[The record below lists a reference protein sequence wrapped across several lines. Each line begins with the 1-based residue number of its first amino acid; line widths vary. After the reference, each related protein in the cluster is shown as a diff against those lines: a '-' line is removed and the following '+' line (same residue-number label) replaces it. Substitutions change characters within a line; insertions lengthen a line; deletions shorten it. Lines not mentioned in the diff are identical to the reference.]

1 MPHVERIPG
10 KVSGQWIVKDTRILA
25 DGVIENWAEGL
36 SAEEIAEE
44 VYSGLG
50 VDVRAVSSSTQG
62 SMPPIRIL
70 LDQNAPL
77 GLRRAL
83 RQYEVTH
90 ADELGWGRLRNGDLI
105 RAAEEAGFVIMI
117 TCDRNVRYQ
126 QNLEGRRIILIELS
140 GGGWPT
146 IRNHVD
152 RLLTAI
158 ADAQPGTYIV
168 IPMPRPILRRRP
180 HPRPES

>member
-1 MPHVERIPG
+1 
-10 KVSGQWIVKDTRILA
+10 
-25 DGVIENWAEGL
+25 
-36 SAEEIAEE
+36 
-44 VYSGLG
+44 
-50 VDVRAVSSSTQG
+50 VRAASLSTQG

-152 RLLTAI
+152 RAWFKAGLHGL
-158 ADAQPGTYIV
+158 PV
-168 IPMPRPILRRRP
+168 
-180 HPRPES
+180 